1 MSQFSIGITAIKHAV
16 ALGQWRIWPLG
27 ASSSYPV
34 LQPGSPA
41 PLPRPCHAK
50 QFQPIFVLYNQ
61 SPFFQ
66 LWQNQGAAAASC
78 PSKLH
83 NKDQE
88 EEEVEE
94 AALEVKPTAQT
105 KFSKDAP
112 VKAP

>member
-1 MSQFSIGITAIKHAV
+1 MK
-16 ALGQWRIWPLG
+16 
-27 ASSSYPV
+27 V
-34 LQPGSPA
+34 LPPHYHV
-41 PLPRPCHAK
+41 PAK
-50 QFQPIFVLYNQ
+50 QFQPIFVLYKR

-83 NKDQE
+83 NKDQDEKE
-88 EEEVEE
+88 EEEA
-94 AALEVKPTAQT
+94 AALEVKPTAPT